1 MSYIMTNQY
10 VFDYGKVIDTFN
22 YINVNDIDGEYI
34 GHLIQFDSTVYE
46 VIIHQSGGTLNPND
60 DARIVSENIDVIY
73 NHIDEINDKPLN
85 IKNFVEEE
93 QKTDNVTI
101 EDGKI
106 FFNGMVIE
114 PIYNDVYENYEEH
127 IDDYDNNNV
136 NNFDEYGNRYY
147 Q

>member
-34 GHLIQFDSTVYE
+34 GHLIQFNSTVYE
-46 VIIHQSGGTLNPND
+46 VIIHQSGGILYPND
-60 DARIVSENIDVIY
+60 DARVVSDNIDVIY
-73 NHIDEINDKPLN
+73 NHIDEINDKPFN
-85 IKNFVEEE
+85 IKNFVEEG
-93 QKTDNVTI
+93 QQTDNVTI

-106 FFNGMVIE
+106 VFNGMVIE
-114 PIYNDVYENYEEH
+114 PIYNDVYEDYEEH
-127 IDDYDNNNV
+127 IDEYDNNNI

>member
-1 MSYIMTNQY
+1 MTNQY